1 METKREPS
9 NPRIYTVGKEE
20 NEDQKKKRMGKIEK
34 DVGDR
39 LQLLAQC
46 TGAKQFNRM
55 NPDRIEKM
63 TFIRVLVDA
72 GLTTE
77 SKFTDI
83 YHRIID
89 EEIQEMEE
97 TKDEIKAKVDEQK
110 AKAAGN
116 TKGIHLPPGYN
127 QGKNRGIIKA

>member
-39 LQLLAQC
+39 LQLLAQH
-46 TGAKQFNRM
+46 TGARQFNRM
-55 NPDRIEKM
+55 NPARIEKM
-63 TFIRVLVDA
+63 TFIRVLVEA

-77 SKFTDI
+77 DRFTDI

-89 EEIQEMEE
+89 EEIQDMEE